1 MPEFY
6 PAIPWLVKGI
16 EQRDIE
22 IFKNMIPEFES
33 KVYNIS
39 DAMYVTVLKYDNGL
53 ILSDFKTNTTD
64 PLHNSLNYFD
74 NIIQMVKR
82 IDFIT
87 QDTLETQA
95 VISDIPSL
103 ILVGSIDPITPPFYG
118 QVLKESLKQSFLF
131 EFPGR
136 GHGVTRDTECAKN
149 IALDFLNNPYSEPK
163 ADYIKE
169 MEANPI
175 PWVTKMYYN
184 PRIATLAHQMLVQKK
199 WNIVGGPVILFL
211 SFIVSIIA
219 ALINLFRKKNK
230 PAVSQLRIR
239 NLITRLSALFAIL
252 LLAGLG
258 WFFMKTGNEHGPL
271 LLMGLLKDATPIIY
285 ISFIVLA
292 GTLLSWV
299 WYIRALKHS
308 STGGKILY
316 GLMNVSLLWL
326 SVLIFQF
333 QLFPS

>member
-1 MPEFY
+1 
-6 PAIPWLVKGI
+6 
-16 EQRDIE
+16 
-22 IFKNMIPEFES
+22 
-33 KVYNIS
+33 
-39 DAMYVTVLKYDNGL
+39 
-53 ILSDFKTNTTD
+53 LSDFETSPTD
-64 PLHNSLNYFD
+64 PLHHALNYID
-74 NIIQMVKR
+74 NVIHMVKR
-82 IDFIT
+82 IDFIA

-103 ILVGSIDPITPPFYG
+103 ILSGSIDPITPPFYG
-118 QVLKESLKQSFLF
+118 QILKESLKQSFLF

-136 GHGVTRDTECAKN
+136 GHGLTRNTECAKN
-149 IALDFLNNPYSEPK
+149 IALDFLNNPYSEPE
-163 ADYIKE
+163 ADCITE

-184 PRIATLAHQMLVQKK
+184 PRIATLAQRMFVEKRWSLL
-199 WNIVGGPVILFL
+199 GGATLLILTFM
-211 SFIVSIIA
+211 VSIII

-230 PAVSQLRIR
+230 PAFSQLRIR

-258 WFFMKTGNEHGPL
+258 WFIMKTDNEHGPL
-271 LLMGLLKDATPIIY
+271 LLMGLVKDATPIIY

-308 STGGKILY
+308 STVGKILY
-316 GLMNVSLLWL
+316 GLLSVSLLWC

-333 QLFPS
+333 QIFPN